1 MVLKRIRNF
10 LEIHTDY
17 FKLSFRNRKKS
28 VHCPMCNKN
37 ISKISTIILCKNCD
51 ENFSKYS
58 DNLKRTIVERIKK
71 RPNKSKCSICDEDG
85 LKLDNRLIY
94 CVDCGISFHL

>member
-17 FKLSFRNRKKS
+17 FKLSLRNRKKS
-28 VHCPMCNKN
+28 VLCPMCSKN
-37 ISKISTIILCKNCD
+37 ISKISAIVLCKKCD
-51 ENFSKYS
+51 EKFSKYS

-71 RPNKSKCSICDEDG
+71 RPNKTKCSFCNEGG

-94 CVDCGISFHL
+94 CADCDVSFHL